1 MAALAMSLKRAA
13 RCAALLL
20 CWSVGSAMPDEAAE
34 RQLIVSAING
44 NVEGVGQALKN
55 GASINVRD
63 SRGRTALLIATHA
76 DNVEMARMLIAA
88 GADVNARDHI
98 EDSPYLYAGAEGRN
112 EILRMTLEA
121 GADLRSTNRYG
132 GTALIPAAHHGHPE
146 TVAILLRTRI
156 DKDHVN
162 KLGWTALL
170 EAVILGDG
178 GPTYARIVQ
187 MLVKAGANT
196 NIADRNGA
204 TPLAHA
210 RARNLTEIAKTLEAA
225 GAR

>member
-1 MAALAMSLKRAA
+1 MAALATSLKRAVL
-13 RCAALLL
+13 CAALLL
-20 CWSVGSAMPDEAAE
+20 CASAGGAMPDEAAE

-44 NVEGVGQALKN
+44 NIDGVRQALKN

-63 SRGRTALLIATHA
+63 NRGRTPLLIATHA
-76 DNVEMARMLIAA
+76 DNVEMARALIAA

-178 GPTYARIVQ
+178 GPTHTEVVRL
-187 MLVKAGANT
+187 LVEAGANVKLT
-196 NIADRNGA
+196 DREGV
-204 TPLAHA
+204 TPLQHA
-210 RARNLTEIAKTLEAA
+210 RRRGFREMVRILEAR
-225 GAR
+225 GGN